1 MKKKKKRHQGFKT
14 KSKAMQHTEACIHSS
29 LPVTTNLKEMSASS
43 SMWETPFWKIWRA
56 FPGPLNGLIKTS
68 SFLGR
73 GTSQLSISLT
83 KKNIAF
89 KIHTSVKNFIHINEA
104 YYWHQAVQSKIVK
117 YTNNCIIILI
127 CTITYQ

>member
-1 MKKKKKRHQGFKT
+1 MKKDNNKNT
-14 KSKAMQHTEACIHSS
+14 KGSKQKVRLHTEACIHSS

-83 KKNIAF
+83 KKTIAF
-89 KIHTSVKNFIHINEA
+89 KIHTSAKIFIHINEA
-104 YYWHQAVQSKIVK
+104 YYWHQAVQLKIVK

>member
-1 MKKKKKRHQGFKT
+1 MKKDNNKNT
-14 KSKAMQHTEACIHSS
+14 KGSKQKVRLHTEACIHSS

-83 KKNIAF
+83 KKKHSLLDSYF
-89 KIHTSVKNFIHINEA
+89 CKNL
-104 YYWHQAVQSKIVK
+104 
-117 YTNNCIIILI
+117 YT
-127 CTITYQ
+127 Y